1 MLLRLPALSLSR
13 SIFAGLVFVSIAT
26 VAIVVTATVS
36 LLAYR
41 TSVQEMEI
49 AARRWALGERVN
61 AEVISVVSDSR
72 GIYMRDNWQGAKP
85 FADALLSTL
94 TTLDSDL
101 ARWQAMV
108 PDAERPAFVPVVD
121 SGRDFIATRR
131 ELVRLAQ
138 EVGMDQARAHG
149 DNDANRATRQA
160 FNKTLQ
166 AAAARNDAIIDR
178 LMTKVRDEGDRLLT
192 IILVVAAVGLF
203 GGVGLSLVVVRRGV
217 IAPLAEIGQAM
228 ERVAGGNLQTPV
240 PGLQRLDEIG
250 RFAAALETFKA
261 AAHERVALESEIEQ
275 TTLNRQHHM
284 QALADA
290 FSTNVLALVDH
301 VAESATEM
309 LTNARVVRDQ
319 AGLAAL
325 RLAEVS
331 GASGQATANV
341 HTVATATEE
350 MAATVTEVGRQ
361 ISNAAKAASDA
372 SAQAQAGNTTVG
384 GLAEAATRIGEVVAL
399 IEDIAART
407 NLLALNA
414 TIEAA
419 RAGEAGKGFAVVATE
434 VKALANQTARA
445 TDDIREQITAIQQR
459 TQHAV
464 DAIGTIARRVADISG
479 INAAVAGAVDQQ
491 SAATG
496 DIATNVTQAARMTG
510 TVNDSIAEVARGAK
524 FAEQSTADM
533 AIRLEELASGSVSMR
548 GEVDRFLTQL
558 RVA

>member
-13 SIFAGLVFVSIAT
+13 SIFAGLVVVCVAT
-26 VAIVVTATVS
+26 VVIVVTATVS
-36 LLAYR
+36 LMAYR

-49 AARRWALGERVN
+49 AARHWALGERVN

-108 PDAERPAFVPVVD
+108 PAVERAAFVPVVD

-192 IILVVAAVGLF
+192 IILAVAAVGLF

-275 TTLNRQHHM
+275 TMLNRQQHM

-325 RLAEVS
+325 RMAEVS

-361 ISNAAKAASDA
+361 IGNAARAASDA

-491 SAATG
+491 SAATS
-496 DIATNVTQAARMTG
+496 DIASNVTQAARMTG

>member
-13 SIFAGLVFVSIAT
+13 SIFAGLVVVCVAT
-26 VAIVVTATVS
+26 VVIVVTATVS
-36 LLAYR
+36 LMAYR

-49 AARRWALGERVN
+49 AARHWALGERVN

-108 PDAERPAFVPVVD
+108 PAVERAAFVPVVD

-192 IILVVAAVGLF
+192 IILAVAAVGLF

-275 TTLNRQHHM
+275 TMLNRQQHM

-361 ISNAAKAASDA
+361 IGNAARAASDA

-491 SAATG
+491 SAATS
-496 DIATNVTQAARMTG
+496 DIASNVTQAARMTG